1 MTIETE
7 TDAMQFSTTQTAEQ
21 LTARGVPTRAST
33 IREIVRS
40 GVFEARKNARGEAE
54 FTDEEIDQ
62 LAQVIKARR
71 AASLTAFHRGRIQSL
86 EARRSARNGRHEVA
100 ATA

>member
-7 TDAMQFSTTQTAEQ
+7 KRFMQFSTTQTAEQ

-33 IREIVRS
+33 IREIVRL

-54 FTDEEIDQ
+54 FTDEEIEQ

-71 AASLTAFHRGRIQSL
+71 AASLAAFHRGRLQSI
-86 EARRSARNGRHEVA
+86 EARRSARNSRHEA